1 MRVTAN
7 TFPNSLVDQL
17 NRLAVRQNNLQSQ
30 AATGQRITL
39 PEDDPAAMRR
49 VLDLQTEARSVSQYQ
64 GNIDRHRELATAS
77 YAGMSGL
84 KKISDRA
91 SEIATLADG
100 LKSPDELAA
109 YAAELNE
116 MIKQGVDV
124 ANSKNRGDYIFAGT
138 KSDQPPFNATTDA
151 NGQVTA
157 VVYDGNANLAE
168 SEIASGVT
176 VTGQSLGANTTGAGP
191 RGLLTD
197 SRTGADFFN
206 HLISLRDNLVS
217 GNTAAINATNL
228 KQIAAD
234 QDNFI
239 FHFSTNGSV
248 QSRLDATS
256 AIGKSRAGSLESLV
270 SKEADADLSTTLVR
284 LNQTQT
290 AYQAALQSGGKILGQ
305 SLLDYLH

>member
-7 TFPNSLVDQL
+7 TFANGLVDQL
-17 NRLAVRQNNLQSQ
+17 NRLAIRQNNLQNQ

-39 PEDDPAAMRR
+39 PEDDPTAMRR
-49 VLDLQTEARSVSQYQ
+49 VLDLQTEARSTSQYQ
-64 GNIDRHRELATAS
+64 GNIDRHRELAGAS
-77 YAGMSGL
+77 YAGMAAL
-84 KKISDRA
+84 KKVSDRA

-100 LKSPDELAA
+100 LKSKDELAA

-116 MIKQGVDV
+116 MIKQGVQV
-124 ANSKNRGDYIFAGT
+124 ANTKNRGDYIFAGT
-138 KSDQPPFNATTDA
+138 RSDQPPFAATTDA
-151 NGQVTA
+151 SGQVNA
-157 VVYDGNANLAE
+157 VGYAGNTDLAK

-176 VTGQSLGANTTGAGP
+176 VTAQALGANTTGTGP
-191 RGLLTD
+191 RGLLAD

-217 GNTAAINATNL
+217 GNTAAINSATL
-228 KQIAAD
+228 PQIAAD
-234 QDNFI
+234 QENFI
-239 FHFSTNGSV
+239 LHFSANGSV

-256 AIGKSRAGSLESLV
+256 ASGKSRGNSIETLV

-290 AYQAALQSGGKILGQ
+290 AYKAALQSGGKILGQ

>member
-7 TFPNSLVDQL
+7 TFANGLVDQL
-17 NRLAVRQNNLQSQ
+17 NRLAIRQNRLQNQ
-30 AATGQRITL
+30 AATGQRVTL
-39 PEDDPAAMRR
+39 PEDDPTAMRR

-64 GNIDRHRELATAS
+64 GNIDRHKELAGAS
-77 YAGMSGL
+77 YSGMSAL

-100 LKSPDELAA
+100 LSSPEELAA

-116 MIKQGVDV
+116 MIKEGVQV
-124 ANSKNRGDYIFAGT
+124 ANTKNRGDYIFAGT
-138 KSDQPPFNATTDA
+138 RTDQPPFTTSTDA
-151 NGQVTA
+151 NGHVTA
-157 VVYDGNANLAE
+157 VVYEGNTDLAE
-168 SEIASGVT
+168 SEISSGVT
-176 VTGQSLGANTTGAGP
+176 LTGQALGANTTGSGP
-191 RGLLTD
+191 RGLLAD

-217 GNTAAINATNL
+217 GNTSAINSTDL
-228 KQIAAD
+228 SQIAAD

-239 FHFSTNGSV
+239 LHFSANGSI
-248 QSRLDATS
+248 QSRLEATS
-256 AIGKSRAGSLESLV
+256 AIGKSRKDTIESLV
-270 SKEADADLSTTLVR
+270 SKEADADLSETLVR

-290 AYQAALQSGGKILGQ
+290 AYQAALQSGGKMLGQ